1 VAWLAFYLTYS
12 GLIVVHETGHYVV
25 ARLGGVPRGR
35 ARIVLWRIPPRVE
48 LGDGVRWF
56 GQSGWATLVLLAE
69 LVLWAVD
76 LVLSLVATAVLRRP
90 VGDTA
95 ALAQ

>member
-1 VAWLAFYLTYS
+1 
-12 GLIVVHETGHYVV
+12 
-25 ARLGGVPRGR
+25 
-35 ARIVLWRIPPRVE
+35 
-48 LGDGVRWF
+48 
-56 GQSGWATLVLLAE
+56 VLLAE

-95 ALAQ
+95 ALWSGSPATALRLLGVAWVARLAAIAVVLAQ